1 MGQAMRSVGSEIQH
15 ISSLRPAELG
25 PITGF
30 VYDHWMS
37 IRPSPDRL
45 PSRRDFD
52 PLDLRGSA
60 AAVLRHLWL
69 LDVERDPW
77 RFRYRLLGGAIVDA
91 GGIAKV
97 GDYVDQF
104 DRSGE
109 FSERLRM
116 VCETGKPAFRRG
128 PPRLSHDRYISELE
142 VLVLPLATDGVTV
155 DLLLNTTVY
164 YWQAGFGLA
173 DGSAS

>member
-1 MGQAMRSVGSEIQH
+1 VGQALRTVGSEIQ
-15 ISSLRPAELG
+15 SMASLRPAELG

-77 RFRYRLLGGAIVDA
+77 RFRYRLVGGAIADA

-97 GDYVDQF
+97 GEYVDQF
-104 DRSGE
+104 DQDGE
-109 FSERLRM
+109 FSARLRT
-116 VCETGKPAFRRG
+116 VCETGLPNFRRG
-128 PPRLSHDRYISELE
+128 SPRLFHDRYIRELE

-155 DLLLNTTVY
+155 DVLLNTTVY
-164 YWQAGFGLA
+164 YWQSGFGPA
-173 DGSAS
+173 GRTAP